1 MNHPNPDCERNCRFS
16 YGYSTT
22 TSLYYNPVYDR
33 HGNNL
38 NPDGNVTTGTIDCT
52 ECYKRWAY
60 TTQYGKTK
68 FHEVI
73 G

>member
-1 MNHPNPDCERNCRFS
+1 MNPNPDCERNCRFS

-22 TSLYYNPVYDR
+22 TSMYYNPVYDR

-38 NPDGNVTTGTIDCT
+38 NPDGNITSGTIDCN
-52 ECYKRWAY
+52 ECHKRWSY
-60 TTQYGKTK
+60 STQYGKTT
-68 FHEVI
+68 FSEVT